1 MCSKD
6 SQDVMESNLGY
17 DAFLAAPNTCLSALR
32 LAIGLPP
39 SARQLDR
46 LESVGRYLEACQ
58 SECQLAGLPLLAF
71 AEPYGVESCSNI
83 NSQCNVDATN
93 GDCATKPYLL
103 NECRLSW

>member
-1 MCSKD
+1 LY
-6 SQDVMESNLGY
+6 ES
-17 DAFLAAPNTCLSALR
+17 
-32 LAIGLPP
+32 PP
-39 SARQLDR
+39 SA
-46 LESVGRYLEACQ
+46 VGTVGVPARRHVTERFARYLEACQ

-103 NECRLSW
+103 NECRLSCGTCLPDTNDQFD